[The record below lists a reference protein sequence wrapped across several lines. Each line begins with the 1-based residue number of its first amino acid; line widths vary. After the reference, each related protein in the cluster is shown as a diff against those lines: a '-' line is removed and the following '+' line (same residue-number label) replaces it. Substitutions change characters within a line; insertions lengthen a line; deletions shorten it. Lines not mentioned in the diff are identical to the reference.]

1 MQKALDGMT
10 NELSQTYK
18 CRYCEKAFAKESTLA
33 VHLCEPKRRW
43 QQEKETGVQLGLKAY
58 LRFYEMTQGSAK
70 LKNYENF
77 VTSPYYNAFVKYG
90 RYCQSI
96 RCINFTNFLDWL
108 LRNNKKIDYWCKDT
122 LYEEWMHEYL
132 KREAI
137 QDALERAL
145 NEMQDYADE
154 HPELKNGF
162 TDYFRYGNSNRIC
175 HHITTGRISPW
186 IVFNCESGVEFLDQ
200 LDPGQVEMILP
211 WIDPD
216 HWQRRFTDYLADTE
230 WVKDILQKAGL

>member
-1 MQKALDGMT
+1 MT
-10 NELSQTYK
+10 TEYK

-33 VHLCEPKRRW
+33 VHLCEQKRRW

-58 LRFYEMTQGSAK
+58 LRFYEVTQGSAK
-70 LKNYENF
+70 LKSYENF
-77 VTSPYYNAFVKYG
+77 VASHYYNAFVKFG

-108 LRNNKKIDYWCKDT
+108 LKNNKKIDYWCKDS

-132 KREAI
+132 RREAV
-137 QDALERAL
+137 QDSLERAL
-145 NEMQDYADE
+145 EEMQDYADD
-154 HPELKNGF
+154 HPDLKNGF
-162 TDYFRYGNSNRIC
+162 TDYFRYGNTNRIC

-186 IVFNCESGVEFLDQ
+186 IVFNCNSGVDFLGNLSEEQ
-200 LDPGQVEMILP
+200 IAIIMP

-216 HWQRRFTDYLADTE
+216 HWQRKFVDYLADTE
-230 WVKDILQKAGL
+230 WVKDILEKAGL